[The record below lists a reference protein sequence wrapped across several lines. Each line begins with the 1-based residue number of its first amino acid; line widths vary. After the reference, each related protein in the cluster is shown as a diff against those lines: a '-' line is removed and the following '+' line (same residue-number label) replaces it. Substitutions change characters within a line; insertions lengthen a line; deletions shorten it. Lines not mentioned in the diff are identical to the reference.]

1 MSKRPTRLTLLR
13 VGSAL
18 LVISAVG
25 AIAAYTLNRP
35 AVPVADRAWPKL
47 EQATGVDADQIPLLL
62 KQAAGI
68 DANRTSLKLEQATG
82 IDAPPALLRDFNVLL
97 ITMDTTRA
105 DHLHAYGHTGV
116 ETPHLDSLAQ
126 GGFSSRTRSRLHR
139 RPFPRTVRFTPGST
153 PIITVRART
162 APFASPMMSR
172 RSPRPSRTPA
182 IKPVR

>member
-13 VGSAL
+13 VASAL

-68 DANRTSLKLEQATG
+68 DADRTSLKLEQATG

-116 ETPHLDSLAQ
+116 KTPHLDSLAQ
-126 GGFSSRTRSRLHR
+126 GGSLLARNHALTVNPSRAQLDSHRALPLSSR
-139 RPFPRTVRFTPGST
+139 
-153 PIITVRART
+153 RARERHL
-162 APFASPMMSR
+162 SPHR
-172 RSPRPSRTPA
+172 
-182 IKPVR
+182 